1 MEMRTLA
8 RCLRPRPMMTQLYS
22 KQPSILLRGQSLR
35 YSSNDSQGPLKSPEQ
50 SQQPK
55 PQQQPSSSASPSSES
70 PHPSASSSS
79 DRKPAEPR
87 QQRQSEFDQIIGN
100 LSFSNSNIN
109 QHQQKQQQ
117 RSQSRSGF
125 RSNPSTPTNPD
136 GPNTLTRSVAD
147 SALTESNRSVP
158 RVELKLGPSLGRQV
172 HVEPDRGFDL
182 ASALRAMNGAC
193 SQNRIPQQQR
203 RQKFHIRRGQ
213 LRKNLKMERWRKLF
227 KFSFDHTVS
236 KIQRMRAQGW

>member
-1 MEMRTLA
+1 MRTLA

-35 YSSNDSQGPLKSPEQ
+35 YSSNDSYDPFKSPEQ
-50 SQQPK
+50 NKQQQQQ
-55 PQQQPSSSASPSSES
+55 QQQPSSPASPSPES
-70 PHPSASSSS
+70 PPPSAS
-79 DRKPAEPR
+79 DRKQAEPR
-87 QQRQSEFDQIIGN
+87 QRQSEFDQIIGN
-100 LSFSNSNIN
+100 LSFQNKN
-109 QHQQKQQQ
+109 QQQ
-117 RSQSRSGF
+117 QQQPKSQSQSQSGF
-125 RSNPSTPTNPD
+125 RSNSSNPD

-213 LRKNLKMERWRKLF
+213 MRKNLRMERWRKLF

-236 KIQRMRAQGW
+236 KIQRMRTQGW

>member
-1 MEMRTLA
+1 MRTLA

-35 YSSNDSQGPLKSPEQ
+35 FSSNDSYDPFKIPEQ
-50 SQQPK
+50 NK
-55 PQQQPSSSASPSSES
+55 RQQQPSSPASPSPES
-70 PHPSASSSS
+70 PSPSAS
-79 DRKPAEPR
+79 DRKQAEPR

-100 LSFSNSNIN
+100 LSFQNKN
-109 QHQQKQQQ
+109 QQQQQQQQPQQ
-117 RSQSRSGF
+117 RSQSQSQSGF
-125 RSNPSTPTNPD
+125 RSNPSNPD

-213 LRKNLKMERWRKLF
+213 MRKNLRMERWRKLF